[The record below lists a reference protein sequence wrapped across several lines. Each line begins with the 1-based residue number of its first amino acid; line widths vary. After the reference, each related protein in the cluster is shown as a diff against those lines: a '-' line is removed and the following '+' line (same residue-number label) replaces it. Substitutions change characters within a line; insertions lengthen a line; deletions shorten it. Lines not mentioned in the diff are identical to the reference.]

1 MGQNPEYA
9 QPLVYGIAALI
20 GLLSCFAGYRL
31 FKLILIGLLAV
42 AGAAGLAWV
51 GFAYGEQPLVWS
63 LGGLVLGA
71 VLGAILA
78 VFSYTIAVGL
88 VASLF
93 VSLSM
98 LPWLQDFAV
107 MNQVYIIGV
116 ASMAAALIAIFLT
129 TIMIQVATA
138 MLGGV
143 LIVHS
148 ALYFAT
154 GQTVHRIVEKDG
166 SWSLDLN
173 LDHRVAGAALVIG
186 LIGFLVQ
193 SRRRFGS
200 SRKK

>member
-1 MGQNPEYA
+1 MGQNPDYA

-20 GLLSCFAGYRL
+20 GLLSCFSGYRL
-31 FKLILIGLLAV
+31 FKLMVIGLLAV

-93 VSLSM
+93 VSLSL
-98 LPWLQDFAV
+98 LPWLQDFDV

-116 ASMAAALIAIFLT
+116 ASLGASLVAIFLT
-129 TIMIQVATA
+129 TIMIQLATA
-138 MLGGV
+138 MLGGF

-148 ALYFAT
+148 ALFFAT
-154 GQTVHRIVEKDG
+154 GETIHRIVEEDG
-166 SWSLDLN
+166 SWTLDLN
-173 LDHRVAGAALVIG
+173 FDHRVAGAALVIG

-193 SRRRFGS
+193 SRRTFG
-200 SRKK
+200 RGKK